1 MTTRF
6 EHVALNLSDYQ
17 EAVRW
22 YTRHLGLTVV
32 RDDPG
37 VKVFL
42 GDSMGRTVLELY
54 TNTEA
59 GLPDYTAMHYFS
71 LHIAFAVEDPDESAA
86 ALVNAGAVMLDP
98 PRTASGDRL
107 AMVRDPWG
115 VCLQLI
121 HRNEP
126 MP

>member
-1 MTTRF
+1 M
-6 EHVALNLSDYQ
+6 ALNLSDYQ

-37 VKVFL
+37 TKVFL
-42 GDSMGRTVLELY
+42 GDSMGRTALELY

-59 GLPDYTAMHYFS
+59 GVPDYADMHHLS
-71 LHIAFAVEDPDESAA
+71 LHIAFAVDDPDECAA
-86 ALVNAGAVMLDP
+86 ALVNAGAVMIDP
-98 PRTASGDRL
+98 PRTVGGDRL
-107 AMVRDPWG
+107 AMLRDPWG
-115 VCLQLI
+115 VCLQFI
-121 HRNEP
+121 HREEP